1 MIEGDFKGVILMSGL
16 TSSSC
21 IGLLLWAEYAPQ
33 EICVEAPT
41 PECNGIW
48 KGALWMVTRFR

>member
-48 KGALWMVTRFR
+48 KGAL